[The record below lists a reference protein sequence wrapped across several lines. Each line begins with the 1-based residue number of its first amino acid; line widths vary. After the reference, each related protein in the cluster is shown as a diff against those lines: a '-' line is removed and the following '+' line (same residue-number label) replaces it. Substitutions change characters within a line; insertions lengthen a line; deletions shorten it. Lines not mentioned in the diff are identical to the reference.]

1 VVSENL
7 DAIVSLA
14 TSKLNSTTERFQS
27 QLRQQLKK
35 FDKVLQKVDLGDVK
49 AEKKRVEDLAMLD
62 EREIQEVQSFV
73 SALIDSKKNKLEV
86 EVDNGVEDDDVRR
99 RRKRL

>member
-1 VVSENL
+1 
-7 DAIVSLA
+7 VSLA

-35 FDKVLQKVDLGDVK
+35 FDKMLQKIDLGDVK
-49 AEKKRVEDLAMLD
+49 AEKKRVDELAILD
-62 EREIQEVQSFV
+62 EGEIQEVQSFV
-73 SALIDSKKNKLEV
+73 SALIESKKKKLEINN
-86 EVDNGVEDDDVRR
+86 DGR

>member
-1 VVSENL
+1 
-7 DAIVSLA
+7 VSLA

-27 QLRQQLKK
+27 QLRQQLKR
-35 FDKVLQKVDLGDVK
+35 FDKMLQKVDLGDVK
-49 AEKKRVEDLAMLD
+49 AEKKRVDELAILD
-62 EREIQEVQSFV
+62 EGEIQEVQSFV

-86 EVDNGVEDDDVRR
+86 EGDNGVEDDNNVRR

>member
-1 VVSENL
+1 MVSENL

-62 EREIQEVQSFV
+62 EREIQEVQNFV
-73 SALIDSKKNKLEV
+73 SALIDSKKNK
-86 EVDNGVEDDDVRR
+86 
-99 RRKRL
+99 

>member
-1 VVSENL
+1 MVSENL

>member
-1 VVSENL
+1 M
-7 DAIVSLA
+7 SLA

-35 FDKVLQKVDLGDVK
+35 FDKMLQKIDLGDVK
-49 AEKKRVEDLAMLD
+49 AEKKRVDELAILD
-62 EREIQEVQSFV
+62 EGEIQEVQSFV
-73 SALIDSKKNKLEV
+73 SALIESKKKKLEINN
-86 EVDNGVEDDDVRR
+86 DGR

>member
-1 VVSENL
+1 MVSENL
-7 DAIVSLA
+7 DAMVSLA